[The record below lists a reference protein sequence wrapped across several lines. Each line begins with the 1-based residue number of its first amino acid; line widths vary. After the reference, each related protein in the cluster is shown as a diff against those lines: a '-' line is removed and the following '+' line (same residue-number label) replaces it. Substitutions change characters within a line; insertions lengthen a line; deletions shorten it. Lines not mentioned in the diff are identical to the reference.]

1 MSAMLPKTRPGAVVE
16 RHTAYIP
23 PYKVLLHN
31 DDVNSMEHVVRAL
44 MQVFK
49 FEQRRCEQIMLEAHE
64 SGVALCTVEPLEQA
78 ELHRDQ
84 LQSFSLVA
92 TIEAE

>member
-1 MSAMLPKTRPGAVVE
+1 MLPKTTPGAVVE

-23 PYKVLLHN
+23 LYKVLLHN

-49 FEQRRCEQIMLEAHE
+49 FEEHRCEQIMLEAHK

-78 ELHRDQ
+78 ELHRDR